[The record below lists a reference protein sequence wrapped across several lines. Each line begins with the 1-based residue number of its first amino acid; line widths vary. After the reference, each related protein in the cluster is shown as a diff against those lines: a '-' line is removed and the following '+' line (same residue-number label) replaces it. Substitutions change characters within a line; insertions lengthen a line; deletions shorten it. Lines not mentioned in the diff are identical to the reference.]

1 MEVLNREDVRNA
13 AIQLTQHVLSDP
25 STGKKIAELAKNT
38 LSDLLTNDEPEFC
51 CLVTLNH

>member
-38 LSDLLTNDEPEFC
+38 LSDLLTND
-51 CLVTLNH
+51 